1 MPNFPD
7 DFLRFGRIFK
17 FKVAINTKNKKT
29 LDKPFDKPF
38 AIYKEKRLLH
48 QKCNSLILSVS
59 FVIPL
64 RFERKTHALEG
75 RCSIQ
80 LSYGTI
86 LNCAAKVRTFVET
99 CKQNRKNLFEKELI
113 LDFLL
118 VHFGSTQ
125 DVFHKIVGFTTS
137 EVAIL
142 ADGIIEILF
151 ITL

>member
-1 MPNFPD
+1 M
-7 DFLRFGRIFK
+7 
-17 FKVAINTKNKKT
+17 
-29 LDKPFDKPF
+29 
-38 AIYKEKRLLH
+38 
-48 QKCNSLILSVS
+48 
-59 FVIPL
+59 IPK
-64 RFERKTHALEG
+64 RFERLTHALEG

-118 VHFGSTQ
+118 VHFGSIQ